1 MARRACIIAVGNEVV
16 HGFIVNTNSAWLAR
30 ELGELGFDVA
40 YHLSVNDRQDEL
52 TARLKAALSEGLFIV
67 TTGGIGPTVD
77 DNTRQ
82 SVAAALG
89 VELKLD
95 HDALAKLSER
105 YAAVGR
111 KFPQGSE
118 RQCKRPEG
126 SKFIANAFGTAS
138 CFLARHGEG
147 GIAVLP
153 GVPRE
158 LKGIWAEELR
168 AAVIEEFGLHE
179 RFFSRELRVFGIP
192 ESDLD
197 LRVKSLLESKEAEG
211 AILVDDAVMRLRW
224 RVAATEQAD
233 ADKILVPILD
243 AARAELGDLVFAEG
257 NIELET
263 CTVDLLREKQLKVAC
278 AESCTG
284 GMIAHLLT
292 NVAGSSDVL
301 LESAVTYSNDAK
313 QRRLGVSAGTLKSHG
328 AVSGET
334 ASEMVRGI
342 QRESGA
348 DICVAVTGIAGPGGG
363 SDAKPVGTVWLAA
376 AMANEV
382 RAWHLRVPGEREL
395 VKWRTART
403 ALNTLRLAAL
413 HGKLPE
419 TIAHWVA
426 PPA

>member
-1 MARRACIIAVGNEVV
+1 MAQRACIIAVGNEVV
-16 HGFIVNTNSAWLAR
+16 HGFIVNTNTAWLAR

-40 YHLSVNDRQDEL
+40 YHLSVNDREAEL
-52 TARLKAALSEGLFIV
+52 TARIKAALDEGLFVI

-82 SVAAALG
+82 AVAVALD

-126 SKFIANAFGTAS
+126 STFIANAFGTAS
-138 CFLARHGEG
+138 CFLARHGDG

-168 AAVIEEFGLHE
+168 AAIIHEFGLHE
-179 RFFSRELRVFGIP
+179 RYFSRELRVFGIP

-197 LRVKSLLESKEAEG
+197 LRVKSLLQSEAAEG

-224 RVAATEQAD
+224 RVAATEQAE
-233 ADKILVPILD
+233 ADRVLQPILD
-243 AARAELGDLVFAEG
+243 AARAELGDLVFDEG
-257 NIELET
+257 NVELET
-263 CTVDLLREKQLKVAC
+263 CTVQLIAAKGLKVAC

-284 GMIAHLLT
+284 GMIAHLIT
-292 NVAGSSDVL
+292 NVPGSSDVL
-301 LESAVTYSNDAK
+301 IESAVTYSNDAK
-313 QRRLGVSAGTLKSHG
+313 MRRLGVKPGTLKAHG

-334 ASEMVRGI
+334 AKEMATGI
-342 QRESGA
+342 KRESGA
-348 DICVAVTGIAGPGGG
+348 DMCVAVTGIAGPTGGT
-363 SDAKPVGTVWLAA
+363 DAKPVGTVWLAA
-376 AMANEV
+376 AMGDEV
-382 RAWHLRVPGEREL
+382 RAWHLRIPGDREL
-395 VKWRTART
+395 IKWRTART

-419 TIAHWVA
+419 TVAHWVA
-426 PPA
+426 PP